1 MSTDSTQSNT
11 LSKLIFNLVLNIL
24 VSYNN
29 IVIRKIKHSNRK
41 LQCSINFVIMH
52 DTNFL
57 TLFDLLLL
65 FFFFFTFLSFPS
77 FICYSVF
84 VKYFLNL
91 KEKTIKIF
99 III

>member
-65 FFFFFTFLSFPS
+65 FFFFFLLSFPFLLS
-77 FICYSVF
+77 FVIL
-84 VKYFLNL
+84 FLLN
-91 KEKTIKIF
+91 IF
-99 III
+99 